1 MAGRE
6 VEVGASIGIAIDTD
20 AMRTVDDLLGDADVA
35 MYQAK
40 AQGKG
45 RHQVFAGAADRS
57 DIRERA
63 WSEPRHHVRRPTV
76 GPASLGS
83 GAG

>member
-1 MAGRE
+1 MT
-6 VEVGASIGIAIDTD
+6 VGASIGIAIDTE
-20 AMRTVDDLLGDADVA
+20 AMRTVDELLSDADVA

-57 DIRERA
+57 DVPERA
-63 WSEPRHHVRRPTV
+63 WSEPRSVRRPI
-76 GPASLGS
+76 S
-83 GAG
+83 GATTEPGAS